1 LTPVLPGFNVTL
13 EVSVVWGEMDA
24 FEHVNN
30 VVYFRYFES
39 VRMAYFERMKYTEH
53 LAATRQGPILAST
66 SCRFKRPLS
75 YPDTLTLGAK
85 VTDLQSD
92 RFTMAYAL
100 WSHRLSTVAATGV
113 GEVVHY
119 DYETRKRCE
128 LPSSLA
134 SRIRAIDGLAE

>member
-1 LTPVLPGFNVTL
+1 
-13 EVSVVWGEMDA
+13 MDA

-39 VRMAYFERMKYTEH
+39 VRMAYFEAMKYTEH
-53 LAATRQGPILAST
+53 LAETRQGPILAST
-66 SCRFKRPLS
+66 SCRFRRPLS

-85 VTDLQSD
+85 VTNLQSD

-100 WSHRLSTVAATGV
+100 WSHALSTVAATGV

-128 LPSSLA
+128 LPSSLT

>member
-1 LTPVLPGFNVTL
+1 MKPVLPGFNVLL
-13 EVSVVWGEMDA
+13 EVSIAWGEMDA

-53 LAATRQGPILAST
+53 LEQTRQGPILAST
-66 SCRFKRPLS
+66 SCRFRRPLS

-100 WSHRLSTVAATGV
+100 WSHTLSTVAATGV

-119 DYETRKRCE
+119 NYETREKCA
-128 LPSSLA
+128 LPSPLA
-134 SRIRAIDGLAE
+134 SRIRAIDGIAE